1 MRTTFLCLTL
11 FIGISQGMP
20 SRNLK
25 DSKTEVSLEVDPALF
40 LAFLEATDPE
50 LALEAL
56 PKILG
61 GQNIHLIRRNARNAL
76 KHHFGKSRRHP
87 NEHSDHEGE
96 GEEDSEDKKNIFRLY

>member
-1 MRTTFLCLTL
+1 
-11 FIGISQGMP
+11 MP

-61 GQNIHLIRRNARNAL
+61 GQNIHLIRRNAINSMKKL
-76 KHHFGKSRRHP
+76 KFGKSQRHP
-87 NEHSDHEGE
+87 TEHNDHDHEGE
-96 GEEDSEDKKNIFRLY
+96 EEDDKKNIFRLY